1 MLVVDW
7 NWRSFLRP
15 GYLTPEY
22 SKKPFTQ
29 SWLLIGESLFFYG
42 ERQKLFFGTNPGE
55 SSRLLFL
62 PPEVQLQAVF
72 ALD

>member
-29 SWLLIGESLFFYG
+29 SWLLIGESLF
-42 ERQKLFFGTNPGE
+42 ERFGCRFTSAGHVLE
-55 SSRLLFL
+55 LERRSLKAGRLTS
-62 PPEVQLQAVF
+62 AN
-72 ALD
+72 D